1 MIISWKHTYEDFN
14 GDERTE
20 EFYFNLSEAELLEMN
35 MAEYGGLDAKIRRAI
50 NGNDSK
56 MIFVMFKDIIRRS
69 YGVKSEDGRKFV
81 KNQAVFEDF
90 TQTPAYSDLFVELMD
105 EQKAAQFI
113 NGILPKK
120 LKSKIENNTPAGI
133 PKEG

>member
-1 MIISWKHTYEDFN
+1 MFSWKHTYEDFN

-35 MAEYGGLDAKIRRAI
+35 MAEYEGLDAKIRRAI